1 MRNQEESGRSLL
13 EIIAVLSIMVLV
25 MVAGIQ
31 LWDLVMKK
39 QSVQRLQQRIIALRT
54 ERRVNINSELN
65 RNKRNERVEK
75 QGEKGPILT
84 VQNGIESDGNENKD
98 SFWITLSNVSS
109 SLCDSMAKIDK
120 EILQSSKYDV
130 SCTNANP
137 SVKFYFPKY
146 SEMVGNID
154 WSDEAVH
161 ANNNFGHVSGS
172 NSGSSSSSGSSGS
185 SSGSSGTPSIPST
198 PNCSSNQCGSD
209 CHSCGTGV
217 AKCNSSTCAI
227 TSCVSG
233 YFLEGGQCRTCPS
246 SGFLTC
252 SGSTLTC
259 KPGYYRSGND
269 CEWCD
274 GDRQYSSSGAL
285 SCSTCSTGKK
295 PNSTHAYCVDCAT
308 DGSEVCGCEEGGWTE
323 SGCDTSICTQD
334 SGCNQEDDCMACVKS
349 DGRNTGSCQFACTY
363 KGYLQSSGSQY
374 IDTGVN
380 ATSSVGIAAK
390 FNIVSLASSGTPYWS
405 PVLGADTGWDSGKGI
420 GVHGRVKQI
429 KYGTSH
435 DNNYSFSTGIDYSFV
450 LSNGAI
456 SVNGTSISSSNETF
470 TTNLP
475 IYIFANNRPG
485 GLETSISKFYSV
497 RITNNGALVRDFVP
511 VLDPKGVPAMYD
523 NVEKKLYYNKGSGN
537 FTYGDDTGSF
547 SGTAAVCSLDQ
558 DLSSGCA
565 CLDGRDKT
573 GGKCGAC
580 LSGESYVTWT
590 QPTLTSSGTMGGT
603 NEFACSQSN
612 VLNSNHYCWKAFNGV
627 TPTTSN
633 DSYWH
638 SSNSSNPWISWY
650 TKEPIK
656 INSITIQN
664 RACASDWTSG
674 DTAIPKDFQIQY
686 SDDNSSW
693 TTAFTGTNPKGCLLS
708 TTFNVNASSAHRYWR
723 LYATSNYDT
732 HNYVSVGTL
741 TINAEKLQTV
751 DYTLDTLTGQCLSP
765 TGQPYSGT
773 SGGTGSTITCGT
785 HAQNVSGVCKCDVG
799 YYGDGQTCTL
809 CGDRQYSAVG
819 AASCSTCSVGQTHN
833 SDHTACV
840 DCATDGSETCGCSDG
855 QVWGVG
861 GCKEVQRS
869 CSLNESLS
877 SGCTCPAGRDTTGN
891 VCGSCLSKESYTP
904 WSQPTL
910 TSNGTMGGSNG
921 FACTASTE
929 RDSYR
934 KAWRAFD
941 KSNSDGEKDCWH
953 NADGVIPA
961 WLSWY
966 TKVPTKLNSITITN
980 RPLHAPHGTN
990 REDVK
995 DFKIQYSDNNSTWTD
1010 VYSGQNSKGA
1020 LTSTTFQV
1028 NATSAHKYWRIYMS
1042 STWWSVDSRLLTT
1055 IGELTINADELQTVN
1070 YTLDT
1075 STGQCLSPT
1084 GEPYSESS
1092 GTSGGMT
1099 DGQTTTCGAGTHM
1112 DSSGNCVTD
1121 QTCTTN
1127 SECASEGTCMGCVIP
1142 SGQTSGTC
1150 QFACTYKEYLQ
1161 SNGSQYIDT
1170 GVLPSAG
1177 LTFTG
1182 QAMFTAFDN
1191 WLVLFGSVIQD
1202 NEVNGIVFRHGADS
1216 AQTLST
1222 WFCGMPSSTGY
1233 AHGRFSIGRSSVN
1246 YLFDFSLSAGSTSVN
1261 DFHYTFTSSTSNLTS
1276 SNKNTIYLFGGNF
1289 NKSFW
1294 RGSTARI
1301 YKMKINDGGSTVR
1314 NFVPVLDPDGIP
1326 AMLDR
1331 VENKLYYNKGSG
1343 QFTTGNT
1350 ISAPAS

>member
-54 ERRVNINSELN
+54 ERRININSELN

-146 SEMVGNID
+146 SEMAGNID

-161 ANNNFGHVSGS
+161 ANNNFGHVSGG
-172 NSGSSSSSGSSGS
+172 SGSSSSGSSSGSSSSGSSSSSSGSSGS
-185 SSGSSGTPSIPST
+185 SSGSSSTPSCQAS
-198 PNCSSNQCGSD
+198 QCGSD
-209 CHSCGTGV
+209 CHSCGAGV

-227 TSCVSG
+227 TACESG
-233 YFLEGGQCRTCPS
+233 YFLEGGQCKTCPS
-246 SGFLTC
+246 SGFQMC
-252 SGSTLTC
+252 SGSTLKC
-259 KPGYYRSGND
+259 KAGYYRTGNE
-269 CEWCD
+269 CEWCEE
-274 GDRQYSSSGAL
+274 DRQYSSVGST
-285 SCSTCSTGKK
+285 SCSSCAVGTK

-450 LSNGAI
+450 LSNGSI

-547 SGTAAVCSLDQ
+547 SGTAAVCSL
-558 DLSSGCA
+558 
-565 CLDGRDKT
+565 
-573 GGKCGAC
+573 
-580 LSGESYVTWT
+580 
-590 QPTLTSSGTMGGT
+590 
-603 NEFACSQSN
+603 
-612 VLNSNHYCWKAFNGV
+612 
-627 TPTTSN
+627 
-633 DSYWH
+633 
-638 SSNSSNPWISWY
+638 
-650 TKEPIK
+650 
-656 INSITIQN
+656 
-664 RACASDWTSG
+664 
-674 DTAIPKDFQIQY
+674 
-686 SDDNSSW
+686 
-693 TTAFTGTNPKGCLLS
+693 
-708 TTFNVNASSAHRYWR
+708 
-723 LYATSNYDT
+723 
-732 HNYVSVGTL
+732 
-741 TINAEKLQTV
+741 
-751 DYTLDTLTGQCLSP
+751 
-765 TGQPYSGT
+765 
-773 SGGTGSTITCGT
+773 
-785 HAQNVSGVCKCDVG
+785 
-799 YYGDGQTCTL
+799 
-809 CGDRQYSAVG
+809 
-819 AASCSTCSVGQTHN
+819 
-833 SDHTACV
+833 
-840 DCATDGSETCGCSDG
+840 
-855 QVWGVG
+855 
-861 GCKEVQRS
+861 
-869 CSLNESLS
+869 NESLS

-891 VCGSCLSKESYTP
+891 VCGSCLSEESYTP

-910 TSNGTMGGSNG
+910 TSNGTMGSGD
-921 FACTASTE
+921 FACSASSTIGSP
-929 RDSYR
+929 RL
-934 KAWRAFD
+934 AWRAFD
-941 KSNSDGEKDCWH
+941 GTNNNSEVDCWH
-953 NADGVIPA
+953 SSNSSPS
-961 WLSWY
+961 WFNWY
-966 TKVPTKLNSITITN
+966 TKNPIKINSITITN
-980 RPLHAPHGTN
+980 RYYSSSDQAYN
-990 REDVK
+990 FIVK
-995 DFKIQYSDNNSTWTD
+995 DFKLQYSDNNSTWTD
-1010 VYSGQNSKGA
+1010 VYSGTNQRGNR
-1020 LTSTTFQV
+1020 LSTTFNV
-1028 NATSAHKYWRIYMS
+1028 NASSAHRYWRLYMTS
-1042 STWWSVDSRLLTT
+1042 NYATNGEKYVS
-1055 IGELTINADELQTVN
+1055 IGELTINADELQTVD

-1075 STGQCLSPT
+1075 LTGQCLSPT
-1084 GEPYSESS
+1084 GQPYSESS

-1182 QAMFTAFDN
+1182 QAMFTTFDN

-1202 NEVNGIVFRHGADS
+1202 NEVNGIIFRHGADS

-1261 DFHYTFTSSTSNLTS
+1261 DFHYTFTSSTSNLAS